1 MRPHTIQ
8 QIREELGTRLRERA
22 GEMEAAIFARILTLG
37 DSPDGGDE
45 EYNVG
50 LRTVVREA
58 VELGITSIEMGP
70 EWNPPAPPAMALQAQ
85 RAARSGVS
93 LDAVLRRYATGDRIV
108 GEFIVEEA
116 DRFPGH
122 VIRQVM
128 KARSPLVD
136 ALMSQAAAHY
146 AREFERMSQSP
157 AQRRAELVE
166 KLLDGATVADPGEL
180 EYDLGSWHLG
190 VILVGSGVQVAAEA
204 TAAQLGRRALIV
216 PRGPRTA
223 WLWLG
228 GDRRLDPERIERLLD
243 RGPLVG
249 FSLARGEPGRGLDG
263 WRLSHQEALAAH
275 QVMVRK
281 PQRLVRGA
289 DVVLVAAMLRDE
301 DLGRSLLRTY
311 LAPLDGP
318 GGAGAVLRE
327 TLRAYFVSGHN
338 AATAAAVL
346 KVDRH
351 TVKRRLH
358 KIEELLGRRVD
369 ESQAALEVALKL
381 DEVGALPSVGS
392 EVEEPESL
400 RPPHLVGE

>member
-1 MRPHTIQ
+1 
-8 QIREELGTRLRERA
+8 
-22 GEMEAAIFARILTLG
+22 MEAAIFARILTLG
-37 DSPDGGDE
+37 DSPDEGDA
-45 EYNVG
+45 EYTAG

-58 VELGITSIEMGP
+58 VELGITSIEQGP
-70 EWNPPAPPAMALQAQ
+70 EWNPPAPPAMAIQAQ

-116 DRFPGH
+116 DKFPGH

-128 KARSPLVD
+128 KTRGPLVD
-136 ALMSQAAAHY
+136 ALMSQAATHY
-146 AREFERMSQSP
+146 VREFERTSRSP
-157 AQRRAELVE
+157 EQRRAELVD
-166 KLLDGATVADPGEL
+166 KLLEGDAAVDIGEL
-180 EYDLGSWHLG
+180 GYGLEAWHLG
-190 VILVGSGVQVAAEA
+190 AILVGNGVQAAAQA
-204 TAAQLGRRALIV
+204 TAAQLGRRVLVV

-228 GDRRLDPERIERLLD
+228 GDRRLDPERVERMLD
-243 RGPLVG
+243 RGPLAEL
-249 FSLARGEPGRGLDG
+249 SLARGEPGWGLDG

-289 DVVLVAAMLRDE
+289 DVALVAAMFRDE
-301 DLGRSLLRTY
+301 DLGRSLLRTH

-318 GGAGAVLRE
+318 GGSGAVLRK
-327 TLRAYFVSGHN
+327 TLRAYFASGHN
-338 AATAAAVL
+338 AATAAVVL
-346 KVDRH
+346 EVDRH
-351 TVKRRLH
+351 TVKRRLR

-381 DEVGALPSVGS
+381 EELGGLPSL
-392 EVEEPESL
+392 EPEVQEFDSL
-400 RPPHLVGE
+400 RPPHFVGE